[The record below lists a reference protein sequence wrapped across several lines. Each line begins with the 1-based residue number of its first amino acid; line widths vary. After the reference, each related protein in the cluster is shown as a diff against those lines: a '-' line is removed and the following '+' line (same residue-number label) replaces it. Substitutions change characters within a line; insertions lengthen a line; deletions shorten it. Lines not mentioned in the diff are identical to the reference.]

1 MSEPTAAV
9 GAASFER
16 PPLDDVMLAM
26 DVVDTLRRRDRLVA
40 RELDEAGR
48 EADLKQRLKGIYAQQ
63 GIDVPDHVIEQGV
76 AALKEDRFTY
86 QPVQS
91 GFARR
96 LAVIYVSRRRWGKWV
111 AGGLAAALLVWAGN
125 YVAFV
130 APDKTLPEDLDAR
143 YQEVV
148 AIAASDEPRS
158 RAQQLLN
165 AGNAALRNEDTQA
178 AREALAQ
185 LEQLQAVLQQE
196 YSIQIVNR
204 PDARSGVWR
213 IPDVN
218 EAARN
223 YYIIVEAVSA
233 SGERLQVPIRNEE
246 TGKIE
251 LVSRWGLRVERP
263 TFEAVARDKQDDGI
277 IQNDRFGL
285 KRAGYLD
292 PEYAMPTSGG
302 AITQW

>member
-1 MSEPTAAV
+1 
-9 GAASFER
+9 
-16 PPLDDVMLAM
+16 L
-26 DVVDTLRRRDRLVA
+26 
-40 RELDEAGR
+40 
-48 EADLKQRLKGIYAQQ
+48 
-63 GIDVPDHVIEQGV
+63 
-76 AALKEDRFTY
+76 
-86 QPVQS
+86 
-91 GFARR
+91 
-96 LAVIYVSRRRWGKWV
+96 
-111 AGGLAAALLVWAGN
+111 AGGLVAALLVWTGN

-130 APDKTLPEDLDAR
+130 APDKTLPDDLDAR
-143 YQEVV
+143 YQQVV
-148 AIAASDEPRS
+148 AIAAADEPRS
-158 RAQQLLN
+158 RAEQLLN
-165 AGNAALRNEDTQA
+165 AGNAALRDEDTQA
-178 AREALAQ
+178 ARAALAQ
-185 LEQLQAVLQQE
+185 LERLQAVLQQE

-218 EAARN
+218 EAAKN

-246 TGKIE
+246 TGE
-251 LVSRWGLRVERP
+251 VEEVSRWGLRVERP
-263 TFEAVARDKQDDGI
+263 TFEAVARDKRDDGI